1 MKVLIIKLG
10 ALGDIVMSTA
20 LILQIQKHHAGDDIF
35 LLTSPN
41 FISLFNAWD
50 NLTVHAFPR
59 KGIFA
64 MINTLCWIRRQSF
77 SRLYDLQS
85 NDRSAIFT
93 AFSGSADRIVN
104 HPRYP
109 YNIHPEDTYTGQ
121 CHVVERMKQ
130 ILKSAGLA
138 PPSENPCLPITNHS
152 KEKVK
157 SWIKRQE
164 LQGKPFIVMHAG
176 ASLMRPEKRWPHFEE
191 LGAKLDSAGYRIIW
205 IGAEADIQ
213 LNKKL
218 SNTSGIDAT
227 NVFSLPE
234 LAELGKHA
242 QFAITNDSGPMH
254 VLSCSN
260 IPVYAFFGPTNW
272 RRTHA
277 LGQEQRVIVYNG
289 ECLACIGKPT
299 AGEHTCLS
307 AIKVDDVIKR
317 LKTDELVQ

>member
-20 LILQIQKHHAGDDIF
+20 LIQQIQKHHIGDDIF
-35 LLTSPN
+35 LLTSPS
-41 FISLFNAWD
+41 FISLFNDWD

-59 KGIFA
+59 RGIFA
-64 MINTLCWIRRQSF
+64 MINTICWIRRQSF

-93 AFSGSADRIVN
+93 ALSGAVDRVGN

-121 CHVVERMKQ
+121 CHVVERMKL

-138 PPSENPCLPITNHS
+138 PPSQTPCLPISSRS
-152 KEKVK
+152 KEKVA

-277 LGQEQRVIVYNG
+277 IGQ
-289 ECLACIGKPT
+289 
-299 AGEHTCLS
+299 
-307 AIKVDDVIKR
+307 
-317 LKTDELVQ
+317 